1 MSDKKG
7 IRRRRRL
14 IVGTKDNAFFIV
26 FIGDRLSSNF
36 RTGRY

>member
-14 IVGTKDNAFFIV
+14 IVVTKDNAFFHYLYRRQAM
-26 FIGDRLSSNF
+26 FKFQNR
-36 RTGRY
+36 